1 MKLAL
6 GIIRLDKLQPSQP
19 KEDELK
25 SKCHC
30 FLGEVFMLFPSCLFP
45 LINYIACGRK
55 DKNRDT
61 AVDGLR
67 IATLK
72 VMQDEQA

>member
-1 MKLAL
+1 M
-6 GIIRLDKLQPSQP
+6 I
-19 KEDELK
+19 
-25 SKCHC
+25 
-30 FLGEVFMLFPSCLFP
+30 
-45 LINYIACGRK
+45 LIVSVCRYIACGRK
-55 DKNRDT
+55 DENRDT